1 MKDTTIHVAT
11 VLGKFEAIDAEDGQ
25 KVYDHIL
32 KAFFQSKR
40 VILAFDNMEVLSEE
54 FLETSVGQ
62 LYQNYSHAEIKKN
75 MRIDNIP
82 FSGKVALKRIVD
94 EAREKY

>member
-25 KVYDHIL
+25 QVYDNIL

-40 VILAFDNMEVLSEE
+40 VLVAFDNMEVLSEE
-54 FLETSVGQ
+54 FLQTSVGQ

-75 MRIDNIP
+75 MRIDNIS
-82 FSGKVALKRIVD
+82 FSGKIALKRIVD
-94 EAREKY
+94 KARESY

>member
-40 VILAFDNMEVLSEE
+40 VTLAFDNMEVLSEE

-94 EAREKY
+94 KAREKY

>member
-25 KVYDHIL
+25 QVYDHIL

-54 FLETSVGQ
+54 FLQTSVGQ

-75 MRIDNIP
+75 MRIDNIS
-82 FSGKVALKRIVD
+82 FSGKIALKRIVD
-94 EAREKY
+94 KARESY

>member
-11 VLGKFEAIDAEDGQ
+11 VLGKFEAIKAEEGQ
-25 KVYDHIL
+25 QIYDLII

-54 FLETSVGQ
+54 FLQTSVGQ

-94 EAREKY
+94 KAREKY